1 MGLQVTSEG
10 PVRITRATIEAAWKR
25 RAKNARLVIR
35 DMECR
40 GLALVVNTSTMSW
53 TFSYKPRGVDAGT
66 GKRFPTQS
74 VTIGGP
80 ATHSPEQARSE
91 ANRAK
96 DKAKGGSDPAAE
108 KKALQAAETTRRAA
122 TISRLIDG
130 YASDLPK
137 RPKLRGSGLPSADYV
152 ADELAH
158 LRAAAAIMRVEQKPA
173 ADVDAADLR
182 LLLRADAGRPA
193 LVRHR
198 FGAVSRFFDWCL
210 DEGHVKANPSAGVSK
225 GKRPKAPKA
234 RNRFLTAAQ
243 VAHLW
248 KSAEGMEEPVH
259 RDYARFLMVVPG
271 RRNEAARMD
280 WSHVD
285 LDAATWDQPDKLTKN
300 GDPHRIHL
308 PSPAMAILRRRHEE
322 AGEPRAGYVF
332 PAPRSRKAL
341 TTFSAIKVELDKL
354 AGFTAWA
361 WHDLRRT
368 FATALGEAGFS
379 EVVADAVLNHRQ
391 AATRGGVLGVYQQSE
406 RWGERKAAMDS
417 WGKILTAAID
427 GKPPAEIVT
436 DLAAEK
442 ARHQAAG

>member
-1 MGLQVTSEG
+1 MKAEQMV
-10 PVRITRATIEAAWKR
+10 AA
-25 RAKNARLVIR
+25 
-35 DMECR
+35 
-40 GLALVVNTSTMSW
+40 
-53 TFSYKPRGVDAGT
+53 GV
-66 GKRFPTQS
+66 
-74 VTIGGP
+74 
-80 ATHSPEQARSE
+80 
-91 ANRAK
+91 
-96 DKAKGGSDPAAE
+96 
-108 KKALQAAETTRRAA
+108 AA
-122 TISRLIDG
+122 T
-130 YASDLPK
+130 
-137 RPKLRGSGLPSADYV
+137 
-152 ADELAH
+152 H
-158 LRAAAAIMRVEQKPA
+158 LRAM
-173 ADVDAADLR
+173 
-182 LLLRADAGRPA
+182 LRAEAARPA
-193 LVRHR
+193 VAKHR

-322 AGEPRAGYVF
+322 LGEPREGYIF

-341 TTFSAIKVELDKL
+341 TTFSSINSEVDKL
-354 AGFTAWA
+354 AGFAAWS

-368 FATALGEAGFS
+368 FATALGESGFS

-391 AATRGGVLGVYQQSE
+391 AATRVGVLGVYQQSE

-436 DLAAEK
+436 DLANEK
-442 ARHQAAG
+442 AKRMAST